1 MQRGIHD
8 INRSFAFKSNPG
20 FIFHDSPGFEAGDEK
35 QLQDVMS
42 LLEEKAKSA
51 EVDDQ
56 LHAIWS
62 VSVCQLIYRLL
73 ILSSAVKVL
82 FCSEQCS
89 AATPTGNEVF

>member
-73 ILSSAVKVL
+73 MIDSAVKVL

-89 AATPTGNEVF
+89 ATTPTRNEVF